1 MNSTP
6 HSPHALRPGT
16 VVTVCMK
23 GLFKLARHFALVTE
37 KVCADGLSV
46 VIANAIETGGPAEV
60 SWSAFVQGRAF
71 RAFYPS
77 ALPPETVLAN
87 AHDLFGARYSFL
99 HWNCEHFAN
108 AAHGRFGSSDQI
120 RGGLALAALMGGLI
134 WAVAH

>member
-1 MNSTP
+1 M
-6 HSPHALRPGT
+6 
-16 VVTVCMK
+16 
-23 GLFKLARHFALVTE
+23 
-37 KVCADGLSV
+37 
-46 VIANAIETGGPAEV
+46 
-60 SWSAFVQGRAF
+60 
-71 RAFYPS
+71 
-77 ALPPETVLAN
+77 LAN